1 MPALSLLNN
10 TFFNPHPEIITN
22 VTNLK
27 FKLTWIWYFFPTFI
41 DPSIYTNI
49 YIYAAAPINMYIDTY
64 IICGWFYKPPSFPG
78 GAVNLGEWHWNM
90 YNIIYETT
98 RQSRFDAWYWML
110 GAGALGPP
118 RGMVLFFQLLKK
130 KKKRELNAYCF
141 SGDCLIYKTKSHHTS
156 NSSCYCYC

>member
-118 RGMVLFFQLLKK
+118 RGMVMGREEGGRFRMGNTCIPVADSFRYMAKPIHTVKLKNKIKLKK
-130 KKKRELNAYCF
+130 
-141 SGDCLIYKTKSHHTS
+141 
-156 NSSCYCYC
+156 